1 MEFIDWQKL
10 WKTKLKLACRDN
22 LNTVNFWNKRA
33 KNFNENMTEMQ
44 TLTTSQLERMQL
56 KPEYTVLDVG
66 AGSGRLALPI
76 AKRVKHVTA
85 VEPSKNMYD
94 FLVSNA
100 KKQNIQNITI
110 VNRSCQD
117 LLLEEETQPHD
128 VVFASFS
135 LFMPDIADVLLHMN
149 ELATKAVYLFLSASQ
164 WMNDELQQIVNNTV
178 SPIKASDYIFIY
190 NILHDLGILANVEIW
205 DSPYTYSYDSLDDA
219 VTKFGESYEVRPE
232 KKAEL
237 KIFLNKHLVKENGK
251 FLLKRDRKVA
261 MVWWTKI

>member
-1 MEFIDWQKL
+1 MCI
-10 WKTKLKLACRDN
+10 RD
-22 LNTVNFWNKRA
+22 R
-33 KNFNENMTEMQ
+33 
-44 TLTTSQLERMQL
+44 
-56 KPEYTVLDVG
+56 
-66 AGSGRLALPI
+66 
-76 AKRVKHVTA
+76 
-85 VEPSKNMYD
+85 YD

-135 LFMPDIADVLLHMN
+135 LFMPDITDVLLHMN
-149 ELATKAVYLFLSASQ
+149 DLATKTVYLFLSASQ

-205 DSPYTYSYDSLDDA
+205 DSPSTYVYDSLDDA

-237 KIFLNKHLVKENGK
+237 KIYLNKHLKEENGK

-261 MVWWTKI
+261 MVWWTKT